1 MSLLLNER
9 ARCYFSGCQHIMPN
23 EIDPEIKE
31 RLDQLGIEI
40 RRLTKEDNNEYV
52 FVYRDKYIAMS
63 SISLTNKILPDFLKI
78 DFEIH

>member
-1 MSLLLNER
+1 
-9 ARCYFSGCQHIMPN
+9 MPN

-40 RRLTKEDNNEYV
+40 RRLPKEDNNEYV

-63 SISLTNKILPDFLKI
+63 SISLTNPLVELK
-78 DFEIH
+78 